1 MSLIRKFIE
10 YLKSILAARLKEN
23 KEIRDIERK
32 GYIDTRKKEAFKRG
46 QQKAKRDPYEKLR
59 F

>member
-1 MSLIRKFIE
+1 M
-10 YLKSILAARLKEN
+10 KES

-46 QQKAKRDPYEKLR
+46 QARAKEDPFKKLR